1 MANIQLIV
9 SGYLKLL
16 LDHRKPGSGIR
27 RKYLDLSIERGDPEL
42 LRVLLNHP
50 SCDLRTGSD
59 RILSVALLSAVR
71 PSVEAVKVI
80 VEAIESKRG
89 AAELQRHFVYDT
101 VYGPTT
107 AIMVLMKARYL
118 RAYQREAGDVI
129 DYLVAKGCPA
139 DGSARNGEEQFP
151 VHEALTKPRVLR
163 QLLLNGCSLA
173 GTERQSLLQ
182 AAATGRTVE
191 PAAVRY
197 LLAFGC
203 RLREGERLPE
213 AVEHLYNLHTARMPS
228 LMELARTAFLRTPV
242 RGHKLKYLEQL
253 EACERSVSGESD
265 RVLLPEAVTSFI
277 RDWDK
282 DIEIELTSEEGLLQ

>member
-1 MANIQLIV
+1 MAITKLIV
-9 SGYLKLL
+9 LGYLKVL
-16 LDHRKPGSGIR
+16 LDHRNRGVGVR
-27 RKYLDLSIERGDPEL
+27 RKYVNLAIERGDPEL

-71 PSVEAVKVI
+71 PSVEVVRVI
-80 VEAIESKRG
+80 VEAIERKRG
-89 AAELQRHFVYDT
+89 AAELQRHFVYDS

-107 AIMVLMKARYL
+107 AIMVLMRARHL

-139 DGSARNGEEQFP
+139 DGAAGNGEEEHP
-151 VHEALTKPRVLR
+151 VLEALTKPRVLR
-163 QLLLNGCSLA
+163 ALLLNGCSLA

-182 AAATGRTVE
+182 AAVTGRTVE

-213 AVEHLYNLHTARMPS
+213 AAAHLYNLHTARMPS
-228 LMELARTAFLRTPV
+228 LMELARTAFLRTRV
-242 RGHKLKYLEQL
+242 RGHKMKYLEQL
-253 EACERSVSGESD
+253 EACERSASGESD

-282 DIEIELTSEEGLLQ
+282 DIELESTSEEGLLQ